1 MKVFHASF
9 RVLGGYLLRLL
20 FFSRDKE
27 QLGLL
32 HHQFTESNKA
42 NESLRKELAIYDR
55 VLKLEQTQRNDV
67 DGKSCL

>member
-1 MKVFHASF
+1 MQNLEFLAATF
-9 RVLGGYLLRLL
+9 YAYY

-55 VLKLEQTQRNDV
+55 VLKLEQTQRNDA
-67 DGKSCL
+67 DGKSCF